1 MNLVHIPFHDW
12 KKCEREGF
20 RTRDAHFMQE
30 FAKHPAVEKLLIV
43 NRPISISE
51 MVLLRRNW
59 RPRQGETFF
68 QDGDVCITQVGPTT
82 YTLDILIRE
91 FVKPLRMKRGWTPYI
106 FGQPEV
112 AEAVRIALTQLHIH
126 SDYALFT
133 SAPLFAPLIPRLS
146 PRVVGFDA
154 QDNLLKHAFYQDIRG
169 LASYYDFLL
178 DRADFISAN
187 SPETTHWFKKKRSD
201 ARHISNGVDKSVF
214 NPNRTYEMPSDVE
227 PIPGPIV
234 GYAGKMQE
242 MFDVDLMSYIVAQ
255 LPDANFIF
263 IGQEL
268 NSDWVKPL
276 WQYRNTH
283 YLGDKPYTQLPNYLA
298 AFDVCIIPYNQQ
310 RQHGV
315 DPIKF
320 YEYLAMGKPVVTTN
334 IGGVSLFRDFP
345 QVRIAE
351 EAAGF
356 LEGVRYFTDAMREG
370 RAIPISELPE
380 AYTWG
385 AKANEIIQSLLL
397 KQEALAE

>member
-30 FAKHPAVEKLLIV
+30 FARHRAVDRLLII
-43 NRPISISE
+43 NRPISAAE
-51 MVLLRRNW
+51 VVLLRRNW

-68 QDGDVCITQVGPTT
+68 QDGDVCITQVGPNT
-82 YTLDILIRE
+82 YTVDVLIRE
-91 FVKPLRMKRGWTPYI
+91 LVKPLRMKRSWTPYI
-106 FGQPEV
+106 FGQPDV
-112 AEAVRIALTQLHIH
+112 AAAVETALKKLSMD
-126 SDYALFT
+126 SDYALFL

-146 PRVVGFDA
+146 PQVVGFDA
-154 QDNLLKHAFYQDIRG
+154 QDNLLKHAFYQDIPD

-178 DRADFISAN
+178 ERGDFISAN
-187 SPETTHWFKKKRSD
+187 SPETTNWFKQKRPD
-201 ARHISNGVDKSVF
+201 ARHISNGVDKNVF
-214 NPNRTYEMPSDVE
+214 SPNRAFQTPFDMES
-227 PIPGPIV
+227 IPGPIV

-242 MFDVDLMSYIVAQ
+242 MFDVDLMSHIVQQ
-255 LPDANFIF
+255 LPDVNFVF

-268 NSDWVKPL
+268 NSSWVKPL
-276 WQYRNTH
+276 WQHSNAH
-283 YLGDKPYTQLPNYLA
+283 YLGDKPYDQLPHYLA
-298 AFDVCIIPYNQQ
+298 AFDVCTIPYNQE

-334 IGGVSLFRDFP
+334 IGGVSVFRDFP

-351 EAAGF
+351 DVAGF
-356 LEGVRYFTDAMREG
+356 LEGVRYFTDAIRQG

-380 AYTWG
+380 AYTWR
-385 AKANEIIQSLLL
+385 AKADEIIQSLLL
-397 KQEALAE
+397 KQRA